1 MPKKLNLN
9 PTQMVVLGF
18 VIAIFTGTIL
28 LYLPISTNEPISFLD
43 ALFTATSAVC
53 VTGLVVV
60 DTGTRFTVFGQI
72 VIMFLIQIGGLG
84 LMTSATLIFL
94 LMGKKIYLRERLIIQ
109 EQLNQFS
116 LEGLVRLSKYIF
128 RLTFFVEGIGA
139 ALLAIEFIPQFGIGK
154 GIFFS
159 IFHAVSAFCNAG
171 FDLMGNFTSLT
182 AYKENVLVTLVIS
195 SLFVVG
201 GLGFTVVLDLYGK
214 KNFSKLNLHSKMVLT
229 VTVFLIIIAAVGI
242 FALEYSN
249 PETLGNLSIKG
260 KILGAYFQ
268 AVTPRTAGFNTIP
281 IDKMTSTS
289 LFLIITLMF
298 IGASPASTGG
308 GIKTATF
315 GTVAVAIIALI
326 TGNEDVDVFRRRI
339 PQDIVMK
346 SFVIVF
352 MSLILITV
360 VTIILTATEASY
372 ATFREVL
379 FEVSSAFG
387 TVGLSMGITTNLTII
402 GRILIIITMFVGR
415 VGPLSLALAIGNKK
429 TKKTYHYP
437 EEKLL
442 VG

>member
-18 VIAIFTGTIL
+18 VVAIFTGTIL

-94 LMGKKIYLRERLIIQ
+94 LTGKKIHLRERLIIQ

-171 FDLMGNFTSLT
+171 FDLMGNFASLT
-182 AYKENVLVTLVIS
+182 AYKENTLVTLVIS

-214 KNFSKLNLHSKMVLT
+214 RNFSKLNLHSKMVLT
-229 VTVFLIIIAAVGI
+229 VTVFLIIVAAVGI

-315 GTVAVAIIALI
+315 GTIVAAIIALVR
-326 TGNEDVDVFRRRI
+326 GNEDVDIFKKRI
-339 PQDIVMK
+339 PLDIVMK

-352 MSLILITV
+352 MSLTLITV

-372 ATFREVL
+372 ATFKEVL
-379 FEVSSAFG
+379 FEVTSAFG
-387 TVGLSMGITTNLTII
+387 TVGLSMGITTNLTTI
-402 GRILIIITMFVGR
+402 GRIFIIITMFAGR